1 MARANRRSRSWMYWS
16 AEADGSQAMKLFR
29 EFDAWLDEK
38 TGGSVDGVRERRG
51 GRVDWAANY
60 GTMSWKSSL

>member
-1 MARANRRSRSWMYWS
+1 MWPAKK

-38 TGGSVDGVRERRG
+38 TGGSVDALLMGCVSGET
-51 GRVDWAANY
+51 VV
-60 GTMSWKSSL
+60 